1 MKQKKLK
8 TFGLLSL
15 GLVTTSLVVTLLV
28 ANGIKP
34 THVNAGEHSQDCN
47 WNHYLAKDPTE
58 YVPGNKEYWVCCVD
72 HKHVFTAPAA
82 DQGTINKGDKSL
94 TEEQLKE
101 LAVDDDRYIAPT
113 SVNTV
118 IEAID
123 GLPDF
128 DVNASVFANAKY
140 QIVLDQYNKLD
151 DKYKATVTNRDKLL
165 EFNTYFECVISSS
178 SMTAF
183 NDTVISAGV
192 DDTYG
197 SYMGF
202 TNNLAG
208 GEKQGATDLI
218 ANIDFDKFDYFTFA
232 IYMPNQ
238 FTKWHFTA
246 QDWKHCLDLSTNQVI
261 EEVKTTTAPSGWN
274 VVTLSSKDMKTLFCM
289 EGSTTQSVYYGPYLT
304 AEDTILYGLRK
315 GETTKVTNFYGIK
328 SVYYDAQAKGTVTK
342 IEALESLDKSALTLW
357 NGGQI
362 LEARNEYEDLID
374 DAKAVVTNYSTLE
387 EYEAAYAEVGTA
399 YNTEWKT
406 GYLETTFVASFTSSN
421 GIDSSY
427 GFYTEFNNLSH
438 TGSWP
443 SFSPV
448 SDGAISGKAKL
459 AIYNPT
465 EGSVQ
470 VQVFAAK
477 DWTAKLITNIGA
489 GWNEIT
495 VDGLSDDF
503 AVNQLTVAITGFNA
517 NLTSGLRITP
527 VYSAK

>member
-28 ANGIKP
+28 GNGIKP

-72 HKHVFTAPAA
+72 HKHVFTAPTA
-82 DQGTINKGDKSL
+82 DQGTINEGDKSL
-94 TEEQLKE
+94 TEEQLNE
-101 LAVDDDRYIAPT
+101 LAADDDRYVAPT
-113 SVNTV
+113 KVEVIKTLINNLESLDKSSLSLWNGGQILEIRNEYDALASSAKGLVTNLSTLEEYETAYASVGTAYSNSWKSGDVEATYVTSFKSSNAIDETYGFYTEFSEVSVSSGWPSFSSTSEGTISGTAKIAIYVPSATSINVYSKGWALLAQSVALTQGWNDIELTNIPENNLVSTISFAFVSFKSELASGIRLTPIYSLNYTTVAKTV
-118 IEAID
+118 IA
-123 GLPDF
+123 
-128 DVNASVFANAKY
+128 
-140 QIVLDQYNKLD
+140 
-151 DKYKATVTNRDKLL
+151 
-165 EFNTYFECVISSS
+165 
-178 SMTAF
+178 
-183 NDTVISAGV
+183 
-192 DDTYG
+192 
-197 SYMGF
+197 
-202 TNNLAG
+202 
-208 GEKQGATDLI
+208 
-218 ANIDFDKFDYFTFA
+218 
-232 IYMPNQ
+232 
-238 FTKWHFTA
+238 
-246 QDWKHCLDLSTNQVI
+246 
-261 EEVKTTTAPSGWN
+261 
-274 VVTLSSKDMKTLFCM
+274 
-289 EGSTTQSVYYGPYLT
+289 
-304 AEDTILYGLRK
+304 
-315 GETTKVTNFYGIK
+315 
-328 SVYYDAQAKGTVTK
+328 K
-342 IEALESLDKSALTLW
+342 IEALKSLDKSALTLW

-362 LEARNEYEDLID
+362 LEARKAYNALPSYTQEY
-374 DAKAVVTNYSTLE
+374 VTNLSTLE
-387 EYEAAYAEVGTA
+387 EYETAYAEVGTA

>member
-28 ANGIKP
+28 GNGIKP

-72 HKHVFTAPAA
+72 HKHVFTAPAD
-82 DQGTINKGDKSL
+82 DQGTINEGDKSL

-118 IEAID
+118 IEAIN

-202 TNNLAG
+202 TNNLAS

-238 FTKWHFTA
+238 FTSWHFTA
-246 QDWKHCLDLSTNQVI
+246 QDWKHYLDLSTNQVI
-261 EEVKTTTAPSGWN
+261 EGEVKTTTAPSGWN
-274 VVTLSSKDMKTLFCM
+274 VVTLSSKDMKTLFCK
-289 EGSTTQSVYYGPYLT
+289 EDSTSQSVYYGPYLT
-304 AEDTILYGLRK
+304 AEDTITYGLRK
-315 GETTKVTNFYGIK
+315 GETTKVSNFYGIK
-328 SVYYDAQAKGTVTK
+328 SAYYDAQAKGTVTK

-362 LEARNEYEDLID
+362 LEARKAYNALPSYTQEY
-374 DAKAVVTNYSTLE
+374 VTNLSTLE
-387 EYEAAYAEVGTA
+387 EYETAYASVGTA
-399 YNTEWKT
+399 YSNSWKT
-406 GYLETTFVASFTSSN
+406 GDVEATYVTSFKSSN
-421 GIDSSY
+421 AIDETY
-427 GFYTEFNNLSH
+427 GFYTEFSEVSVSS
-438 TGSWP
+438 GWP
-443 SFSPV
+443 SFS
-448 SDGAISGKAKL
+448 STSEGTISGTAKI
-459 AIYNPT
+459 AIYVPSATSINIYSKGWTSLANNVALTQGWNDIELTNIPENNLVST
-465 EGSVQ
+465 IS
-470 VQVFAAK
+470 FAFVSFKSELASGIRLTPIY
-477 DWTAKLITNIGA
+477 TAK
-489 GWNEIT
+489 
-495 VDGLSDDF
+495 
-503 AVNQLTVAITGFNA
+503 
-517 NLTSGLRITP
+517 
-527 VYSAK
+527 